1 MTENDKISTR
11 QLKLRLRNHLKAD
24 NIGSELEMIRGFP
37 PKRVIGP
44 LFSFFYDKEERIR
57 WHAVTAMG
65 AVVADLAE
73 TDRLESARV
82 VMRRMMW
89 NLNDES
95 GGIGWGSP
103 EAMGEVMARNDAL
116 AREFG
121 NIIVSYLMEEGNYLE
136 HPMLQRGLL
145 WGVGRL
151 AHARAERIP
160 RAASHLVPFLK
171 SDDPNHRGLAAW
183 AAGPFGM
190 ESTKPL
196 LKALGDDTSEIRV
209 YMDGDLVDRTVAS
222 LAREAL
228 NE

>member
-1 MTENDKISTR
+1 MAADTLSTR
-11 QLKLRLRNHLKAD
+11 QLKSRLYDHLKAKD
-24 NIGSELEMIRGFP
+24 FGPELQEIRRYP
-37 PKRVIGP
+37 LKQVVSP
-44 LFSFFYDKEERIR
+44 LFSYFYNADERIR

-65 AVVADLAE
+65 AVVSDLAE
-73 TDRLESARV
+73 AGEMEYARV

-103 EAMGEVMARNDAL
+103 EAMGEVMARNDTL

-136 HPMLQRGLL
+136 HPVLQRGLL
-145 WGVGRL
+145 WGIGRL
-151 AHARAERIP
+151 AHARPERIP
-160 RAASHLVPFLK
+160 QAAPHLIPFLT
-171 SDDPNHRGLAAW
+171 SGDPVHRGLAAW
-183 AAGPFGM
+183 AAGPFRNA
-190 ESTKPL
+190 SINPL
-196 LKALGDDTSEIRV
+196 LKDLSSDNSDITV

-228 NE
+228 NR